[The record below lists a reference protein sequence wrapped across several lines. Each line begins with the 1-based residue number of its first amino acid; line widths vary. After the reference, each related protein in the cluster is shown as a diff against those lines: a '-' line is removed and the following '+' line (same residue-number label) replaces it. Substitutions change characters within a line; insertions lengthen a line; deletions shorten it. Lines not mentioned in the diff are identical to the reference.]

1 MGDRSPSFHIS
12 CKASTR
18 QGRSVLGRSRMT
30 PPVRPRRPAPD
41 QPAAGIFREH
51 LHRRTTAAGTSA
63 VRGGRHRI
71 HLPLGPLTSLS
82 VLSDNGSSGGGG
94 DLCPSQRTPA
104 SSAAVT
110 SQPDRPFSVT
120 VRRSYAKPS
129 ARKLTSRTN
138 HRPAAPSQCP
148 APPRQHHLPGGL
160 HHQLHWTA
168 TETADIARPTNQCR
182 VISLH
187 TIECSTVPS
196 ASRNCKIK
204 NSWQSSYHGE
214 TPKVIN
220 KKVNRKET

>member
-1 MGDRSPSFHIS
+1 MSVLLNLLSAHAQTFALFVVIAPVPYASLGEGRIVGDRSPSFHIS

-82 VLSDNGSSGGGG
+82 VLSDNGGSGGGG

-104 SSAAVT
+104 SPAAVT
-110 SQPDRPFSVT
+110 SQPGSSVL
-120 VRRSYAKPS
+120 RDGAS
-129 ARKLTSRTN
+129 LL
-138 HRPAAPSQCP
+138 
-148 APPRQHHLPGGL
+148 RQAIG
-160 HHQLHWTA
+160 
-168 TETADIARPTNQCR
+168 
-182 VISLH
+182 
-187 TIECSTVPS
+187 
-196 ASRNCKIK
+196 
-204 NSWQSSYHGE
+204 
-214 TPKVIN
+214 
-220 KKVNRKET
+220 